1 LERALAIRYTPGQ
14 FRDALGLTKET
25 FRYWKRDLPALAA
38 VAGHSPCFGP
48 GELVATAI
56 AKQAVDLAGVSIG
69 RLAPLALQ
77 LFALCERRP
86 WPELERLSA
95 ALFLQTAHVS
105 FIELGAPFPGEEP
118 AIVVPLEPVIRELRN
133 RLLAADVDV
142 QASFAFPPVAVASR
156 RRQ

>member
-1 LERALAIRYTPGQ
+1 MERALAIRYTPGQ

-69 RLAPLALQ
+69 RLAPLAAQ
-77 LFALCERRP
+77 LFALCEQRP
-86 WPELERLSA
+86 WPQLERLSA
-95 ALFLQTAHVS
+95 ALFLQTGHVS
-105 FIELGAPFPGEEP
+105 FVELGAPFPGQEP
-118 AIVVPLEPVIRELRN
+118 AIVIPLEPVIRELRD

-142 QASFAFPPVAVASR
+142 QASLAFPPVAVASR
-156 RRQ
+156 RRR